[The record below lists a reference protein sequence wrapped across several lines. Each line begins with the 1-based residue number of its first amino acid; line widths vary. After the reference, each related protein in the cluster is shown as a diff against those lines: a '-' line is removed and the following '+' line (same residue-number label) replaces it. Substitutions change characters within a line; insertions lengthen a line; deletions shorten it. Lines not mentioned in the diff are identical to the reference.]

1 MRFYLCLAVT
11 LAFAILLAGCMK
23 AATQPE
29 PSTTAVNAGQ
39 APSPGRVTET
49 VTPAID
55 TTPASTD
62 AQTPT
67 SASDATETATSPDI
81 TAPEEAAT
89 PALLGSAG
97 CGMDA
102 TPGAAEGTTQ
112 SDGVEFS
119 YRLYVPASYRQDTP
133 APLVLSFHGFG
144 GTAVEQ
150 DDYTG
155 LRDTADKYGFILAT
169 PQASGS
175 PPEWYLYGP
184 IEDGYVDDFA
194 FTVRLIDDLSD
205 RLCIDPN
212 RIYATGL
219 SNGAGMTSLLGCE
232 LDDRLAA
239 IATIAG
245 SPFVADRC
253 TGTRPMPII
262 AFHGTADPLV
272 PFEEQPD
279 TGRPDIFRFGA
290 RNDMRGWA
298 QHNGCD
304 MTLLSQRIASD
315 VVLESY
321 GNCDEGSDVNL
332 YVIEDGGHTWPGA
345 TREMPDLGKTTHSIN
360 ASELIWA
367 FFAAHPRR

>member
-1 MRFYLCLAVT
+1 MRSYICLAVT
-11 LAFAILLAGCMK
+11 LALAILFTGCLK
-23 AATQPE
+23 ATTHPE
-29 PSTTAVNAGQ
+29 ASTTAVNARQ
-39 APSPGRVTET
+39 APTSRQFTET
-49 VTPAID
+49 IAPGDSTA
-55 TTPASTD
+55 PAST
-62 AQTPT
+62 ARQIPT
-67 SASDATETATSPDI
+67 SAPVASETATPADVTSPAV
-81 TAPEEAAT
+81 TGT
-89 PALLGSAG
+89 PVRQGSTG
-97 CGMDA
+97 CGIDA
-102 TPGAAEGTTQ
+102 ELGATEGTIQ
-112 SDGVEFS
+112 SDGVGFS

-133 APLVLSFHGFG
+133 TPLVLNFHGFG
-144 GTAVEQ
+144 ATAVEQ

-155 LRDTADKYGFILAT
+155 LRDTADKHGFILAT

-184 IEDGYVDDFA
+184 VEDGYVDDVA

-205 RLCIDPN
+205 RLCIDPS

-239 IATIAG
+239 IAPIAG

-253 TGTRPMPII
+253 AGTRPMPII

-272 PFEEQPD
+272 PFEAQPD
-279 TGRPDIFRFGA
+279 TGGPDIFRFGA

-298 QHNGCD
+298 QHNDCD
-304 MTLLSQRIASD
+304 MTLLSRRVASD

-321 GNCDEGSDVNL
+321 TNCGEDADVEL

-345 TREMPDLGKTTHSIN
+345 AQEMPDLGRTTHSII
-360 ASELIWA
+360 ASELVWA
-367 FFAAHPRR
+367 FFASHPRR